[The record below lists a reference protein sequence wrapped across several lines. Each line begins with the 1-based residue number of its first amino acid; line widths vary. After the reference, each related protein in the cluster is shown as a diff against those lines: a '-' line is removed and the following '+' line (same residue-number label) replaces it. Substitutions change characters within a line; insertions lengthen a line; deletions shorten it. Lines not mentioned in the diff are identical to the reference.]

1 MLFFRWLICPFRDN
15 GRLTPRHKR
24 FNTAL
29 SRARQKVERSIS
41 LLKGRWRRLHY
52 LDFYDLE
59 LAVQIVRAAS
69 VLHNFCLVNDDFDDN
84 YFLADDDDGGD
95 SDDDGDG
102 AAGRDDGAE
111 AKRLNLMNF
120 VAP

>member
-15 GRLTPRHKR
+15 GRLTPRHR
-24 FNTAL
+24 RVNTTL

-59 LAVQIVRAAS
+59 LAVQIVMAGS
-69 VLHNFCLVNDDFDDN
+69 VLHNFCLVNDDFDN
-84 YFLADDDDGGD
+84 YFLADDGGD
-95 SDDDGDG
+95 SDDDDDG
-102 AAGRDDGAE
+102 AAGRDDGVE
-111 AKRLNLMNF
+111 AKRLNLIIF
-120 VAP
+120 VTP